1 MTGSPSCH
9 FVVPLAGEA
18 SGQTLAAAHRVTS
31 SVVPGSERPIDAAH
45 ARATEARTHYAPA
58 EPRALGVI
66 ALLAAAAILW
76 VVLPVG
82 IGVLIGML
90 LAFTLYHPYKPL
102 ARRTGHPALVAAGT
116 TAVATIAVAGTL
128 AAFGYVLILQGVAVL
143 STVPKA
149 LGPGGGGEAFVQKA
163 LAPVA
168 FLGLHPA
175 DVATRLRNALG
186 GIASTLAGWA
196 AQALG
201 FAIDGVLAIFFM
213 AMTMY
218 YVLRNWTELARRAEY
233 LMPINPHHTRRL
245 MREVRRIGRIVVVG
259 NFGTAIIQG
268 IVSGI
273 GYAIGHL
280 PEPVFFGGM
289 TAIASLVPV
298 FGTLLVWVP
307 AGLMLVLTGHVGYG
321 IFVLI
326 WGSLAVVGVCDYF
339 VRPKLVGRGETMSIW
354 MTFVSLFGGIKLFGF
369 IGFLLGPL
377 LVGVSVS
384 ALRLYGR
391 ARRFRLGLS

>member
-1 MTGSPSCH
+1 M
-9 FVVPLAGEA
+9 
-18 SGQTLAAAHRVTS
+18 TS

-58 EPRALGVI
+58 EPRALGVL
-66 ALLAAAAILW
+66 ALVAAAAILW
-76 VVLPVG
+76 IMLPVG

-102 ARRTGHPALVAAGT
+102 ARRTGRPALVAFGT
-116 TAVATIAVAGTL
+116 TAAATIGVAGTL
-128 AAFGYVLILQGVAVL
+128 GAFMYVLILQGIAVL
-143 STVPKA
+143 QTVPKA
-149 LGPGGGGEAFVQKA
+149 LAPGGGGEAFLQKA

-175 DVATRLRNALG
+175 DVATRLRDALG
-186 GIASTLAGWA
+186 GIATTLAGWA

-201 FAIDGVLAIFFM
+201 FAIEGVLAIFFM

-218 YVLRNWTELARRAEY
+218 YVLRHWTELARKAES
-233 LMPINPHHTRRL
+233 LMPINPRHTRRL
-245 MREVRRIGRIVVVG
+245 MREMRRLGRTVVVG

-268 IVSGI
+268 VVAGV
-273 GYAIGHL
+273 GYAIAKL
-280 PEPVFFGGM
+280 PEPIFFGGM

-307 AGLMLVLTGHVGYG
+307 AGLALVLMGHVGSG
-321 IFVLI
+321 AFELI

-339 VRPKLVGRGETMSIW
+339 VRPKLVGRGETMSTW
-354 MTFVSLFGGIKLFGF
+354 MTFVSLFGGLKLFGF
-369 IGFLLGPL
+369 VGFLLGPL

-384 ALRLYGR
+384 ILRLYGR